1 MAFRGIPHFKS
12 RNSGTCF
19 SYRSRSARGAN
30 RWSGNRFSG
39 RKRPYFHRRASTSL
53 SDETQSLNESSNNFS
68 ELDDSN
74 AVSSPV
80 LYVISD
86 EEPPN
91 AKPPRFA
98 GWPIYFPCVKC
109 EDKPETCA
117 LVEWC
122 VEYLSNDADSP
133 LNNFDSIL
141 AGRHFLVDVQ
151 HFFKHLTEERCLKVQ
166 QALRSNA
173 DDVISAMG
181 LAMYELVIHRLDV
194 GSIKLPKINARFWN
208 FGPTVKIRD
217 IQFSDCNRLVSFVGV
232 VVRIGSCRPKC
243 TRVAFLCE
251 SCNRRFSILLTDDVY
266 ITPSRC
272 ISKDCGGT
280 LFEPL
285 LETNDP
291 TETVDWQQLRVQEL
305 VTEQDRS
312 HSQENLALKTID
324 CELVDDLVG
333 CCSSGSVVCITGV
346 VKMKKN
352 EEARKRYR
360 WQYAMFISVTSVAV
374 KKGLFSV
381 AHSLSSSIS
390 RENEL
395 TIVEELMSNQNLF
408 AQLVASFCP
417 TIYGEHMVKA
427 ALVLSL
433 FGASS
438 KEFSLNRN
446 TIHVLIIGD
455 PGLGESGTIFNLF
468 FCAFRKTHLLQAC
481 VDLSPIGVYVSG
493 NTTTV
498 SGLTVTIGHDSCG
511 DSTIDAGALVIS
523 NDGCCCIDEFDKMT
537 NQHKVLLEVMEQQ
550 QVSVFKAGT
559 HSQFPAKVSVI
570 AAINPAQGN
579 YDRQMTV
586 ADNVKINSALLS
598 RFDVIFLLLDE
609 ADEERDRRISAHV
622 IQLRRPHSAAYLPFP
637 EQPIDM
643 DSLTSSALSS
653 LKHRIQTEVEKGCLI
668 PGPIFRKYIA
678 FCRHSVNPH
687 LSSAACNV
695 LADFFQE
702 LNQEY
707 TVQGIPSGT
716 RQMESL
722 IRLTQARARC
732 ELRDEATERDAL
744 DVIEILRS
752 SMCQATNFAQHPFQ
766 QQSTKKQPKR
776 GQQKIYRFI
785 EALKREMVSKSD
797 SSLEF
802 PAAQLK
808 QLAMELRLELSQPFE
823 CFLSKLN
830 ENGTLILKGHQRYAL
845 NPSLL

>member
-1 MAFRGIPHFKS
+1 
-12 RNSGTCF
+12 
-19 SYRSRSARGAN
+19 
-30 RWSGNRFSG
+30 
-39 RKRPYFHRRASTSL
+39 
-53 SDETQSLNESSNNFS
+53 
-68 ELDDSN
+68 
-74 AVSSPV
+74 
-80 LYVISD
+80 
-86 EEPPN
+86 
-91 AKPPRFA
+91 
-98 GWPIYFPCVKC
+98 
-109 EDKPETCA
+109 
-117 LVEWC
+117 
-122 VEYLSNDADSP
+122 
-133 LNNFDSIL
+133 
-141 AGRHFLVDVQ
+141 
-151 HFFKHLTEERCLKVQ
+151 
-166 QALRSNA
+166 
-173 DDVISAMG
+173 
-181 LAMYELVIHRLDV
+181 
-194 GSIKLPKINARFWN
+194 
-208 FGPTVKIRD
+208 
-217 IQFSDCNRLVSFVGV
+217 
-232 VVRIGSCRPKC
+232 
-243 TRVAFLCE
+243 
-251 SCNRRFSILLTDDVY
+251 
-266 ITPSRC
+266 
-272 ISKDCGGT
+272 
-280 LFEPL
+280 
-285 LETNDP
+285 
-291 TETVDWQQLRVQEL
+291 
-305 VTEQDRS
+305 
-312 HSQENLALKTID
+312 
-324 CELVDDLVG
+324 
-333 CCSSGSVVCITGV
+333 
-346 VKMKKN
+346 MKKN

-360 WQYAMFISVTSVAV
+360 WQYAMYISVNSVAV

-395 TIVEELMSNQNLF
+395 SIVEELMSNQNLF

-417 TIYGEHMVKA
+417 TIYGEYMLKA

-446 TIHVLIIGD
+446 TIHVLIVGD
-455 PGLGESGTIFNLF
+455 PGLG
-468 FCAFRKTHLLQAC
+468 KTHLLQAC

-579 YDRQMTV
+579 YDRQITV

-622 IQLRRPHSAAYLPFP
+622 IQLRRPPSAAYLPFS
-637 EQPIDM
+637 EQPIDI

-653 LKHRIQTEVEKGCLI
+653 LKHRIQTEVEKGYLI

-687 LSSAACNV
+687 LSSAACNI
-695 LADFFQE
+695 LAEFFQE

-752 SMCQATNFAQHPFQ
+752 SMCQATNFGQHPL
-766 QQSTKKQPKR
+766 QQSTRKQPK
-776 GQQKIYRFI
+776 GQQRIYRFI
-785 EALKREMVSKSD
+785 EALKREIAAKSD
-797 SSLEF
+797 SSVEF
-802 PAAQLK
+802 SAAHLK
-808 QLAMELRLELSQPFE
+808 HLAMELRLDLSQPFE

-830 ENGTLILKGHQRYAL
+830 DNGTLILKGHQRYVL